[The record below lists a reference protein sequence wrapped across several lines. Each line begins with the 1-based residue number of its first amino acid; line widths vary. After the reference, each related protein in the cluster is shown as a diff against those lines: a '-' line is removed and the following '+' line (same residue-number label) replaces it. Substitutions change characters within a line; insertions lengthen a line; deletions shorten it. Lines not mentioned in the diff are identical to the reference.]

1 MNDKKKQLLEI
12 LAGVVQRP
20 VDSLKLEHE
29 LKGDLELDSA
39 QTLELLSEIED
50 AFDTEISEVA
60 AANVKTVGD
69 LLEFAP

>member
-1 MNDKKKQLLEI
+1 MNDKQKQLLDI
-12 LAGVVQRP
+12 LAAVTERP
-20 VDSLKLEHE
+20 VDTLKLEQE

-50 AFDTEISEVA
+50 AFDTEISEVDA
-60 AANVKTVGD
+60 AKVKTVGD

>member
-1 MNDKKKQLLEI
+1 MNDKQKQLLEI
-12 LAGVVQRP
+12 LAAVTERP
-20 VDSLKLEHE
+20 VETLKLEQE

-50 AFDTEISEVA
+50 AFDMEISELDA
-60 AANVKTVGD
+60 AKVKTVGD

>member
-1 MNDKKKQLLEI
+1 MNDKQKKLLDI
-12 LAGVVQRP
+12 LAAVTERP
-20 VDSLKLEHE
+20 VDTLTLEQE

-50 AFDTEISEVA
+50 AFDTEISEVDA
-60 AANVKTVGD
+60 AKVKTVGD

>member
-1 MNDKKKQLLEI
+1 MNDKQKQLLDI
-12 LAGVVQRP
+12 LAAVTERP
-20 VDSLKLEHE
+20 VDTLKLEQE

-50 AFDTEISEVA
+50 AFDTEISEIDA
-60 AANVKTVGD
+60 AKVKTVGD